1 MSEQR
6 DVGSGPV
13 AKEVVTMEGIPE
25 PKGWKELREIVHD
38 LKAPIEAQYGSDVG
52 PALRRK
58 KEALAD
64 LEREY
69 GERLRAAKA
78 DLRAAQKTYRDVT
91 AALSKWR
98 RSTTGA
104 IETEY
109 HALQRPAGVK
119 RSRAMA
125 PISAWHDAQAKRLT
139 DAGVPWE

>member
-1 MSEQR
+1 MSERR
-6 DVGSGPV
+6 DLGSGPV
-13 AKEVVTMEGIPE
+13 AKEAVTMEDYTE

-38 LKAPIEAQYGSDVG
+38 LKAPIEAQYAADVG

-69 GERLRAAKA
+69 AERLRTAKA

-98 RSTTGA
+98 RSTAGA

-109 HALQRPAGVK
+109 RALQRPAGVK
-119 RSRAMA
+119 RSRAVR
-125 PISAWHDAQAKRLT
+125 PIDTWREIQAKRLS